1 MLDNFLN
8 VACDFF
14 ALDFEVLANR
24 QWWDNELAMNT
35 YKNFE
40 EIAQELAK
48 TREIL
53 VRATSFEDPRYLNY
67 LVNINKEI
75 NTLTNHLITIGKE
88 SLYYNSLNSNGDEV
102 KGLLKA
108 YSHIEK
114 ALIEL
119 DNKLVIGL
127 NKCYTSPEILNSGN
141 LDLLRNLHETLV
153 DSARQ
158 LFDSN
163 ILQEIRNGSPAP
175 SVSSSTSSAHSF
187 SSSTSASSSAH
198 SSSRIIQE
206 LQNLPN
212 GFRIP

>member
-1 MLDNFLN
+1 
-8 VACDFF
+8 
-14 ALDFEVLANR
+14 
-24 QWWDNELAMNT
+24 MNT

-48 TREIL
+48 TREVL

-67 LVNINKEI
+67 LVDINKEI
-75 NTLTNHLITIGKE
+75 NTWTNHLITIGKE

-102 KGLLKA
+102 KGLLEA
-108 YSHIEK
+108 YSRIEK
-114 ALIEL
+114 ILIEL
-119 DNKLVIGL
+119 DNKLIIGL
-127 NKCYTSPEILNSGN
+127 NRCYTSPEILNSGN

-158 LFDSN
+158 LFDSS
-163 ILQEIRNGSPAP
+163 ILQEIRNSSPAP
-175 SVSSSTSSAHSF
+175 SSASSFTSSAHSF